1 MSLKLSDDCAD
12 NEDSVD
18 ADEDQ
23 EEGDLLENLSPLP
36 NLRTYGVINVVII
49 VTTPTIG
56 KTAELTAPV
65 SCPTFATTND
75 SSPFAE
81 AIPKPV
87 LTEVTVSYLD
97 FSRIAVT
104 IKSFEAN
111 DVTIRI
117 MAGTMKKGIRDISI
131 NAPID
136 IKNNAANTSLNGTV
150 TTLAICA
157 LLDSATN
164 TPARNAPVATDRP
177 RELAINDRPNANPSI
192 EIRSKA

>member
-1 MSLKLSDDCAD
+1 M
-12 NEDSVD
+12 D

-81 AIPKPV
+81 AIPRPV
-87 LTEVTVSYLD
+87 
-97 FSRIAVT
+97 
-104 IKSFEAN
+104 
-111 DVTIRI
+111 
-117 MAGTMKKGIRDISI
+117 
-131 NAPID
+131 
-136 IKNNAANTSLNGTV
+136 
-150 TTLAICA
+150 
-157 LLDSATN
+157 
-164 TPARNAPVATDRP
+164 
-177 RELAINDRPNANPSI
+177 
-192 EIRSKA
+192 